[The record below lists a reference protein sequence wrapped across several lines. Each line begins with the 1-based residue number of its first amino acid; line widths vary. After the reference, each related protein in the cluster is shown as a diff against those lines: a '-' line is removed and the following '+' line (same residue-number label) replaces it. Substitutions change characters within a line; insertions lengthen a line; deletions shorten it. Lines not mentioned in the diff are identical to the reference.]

1 MGEEY
6 FLIRRRI
13 PLSVDKT
20 LERIPP
26 QNIEAER
33 STLGSMLLEREAVFK
48 AQEILR
54 AEDFYREAHRIIWN
68 TITALVDRGEP
79 VDLVTVT
86 EYLRSRGQLEQIG
99 GTGYLTGL
107 VNSVPTAANV
117 EYYAR
122 IVEEKSIL
130 RSVIAAATEIAAA
143 GYDETR
149 DALSVLDEAEQR
161 IFAIA
166 QRRKNQGVTPLRS
179 ILIPAFERIEK
190 MHESKGGVTGVPT
203 GFPDLDRLT
212 AGLQPSDLIILAA
225 RPSIGK
231 TTFALNIAQRA
242 SIDYKI
248 PVVIFSLEMSKE
260 QLALK
265 LLCAEAGVDMQRLRS
280 GRLTDEDWPR
290 LSRALGVL
298 SEANMF
304 IDDTPNITA
313 MEVRTKARRIK
324 AEHGLGLIIIDY
336 LQLMQGRGRAEN
348 RQQEVS
354 EISRSL
360 KALARELSVPV
371 LALSQLSRAV
381 EQRTSKVPTLAD
393 LRESGSLEQDADIV
407 AFLYRE
413 DYYNPQTEMPNVTE
427 LIIAKHRNGPAPAVI
442 KFYFRKECGT
452 FESLADEGLAEM

>member
-1 MGEEY
+1 MPTE
-6 FLIRRRI
+6 RI
-13 PLSVDKT
+13 SD
-20 LERIPP
+20 RIPP

-48 AQEILR
+48 AQEILT
-54 AEDFYREAHRIIWN
+54 ADDFYREAHRLVWHAVIG
-68 TITALVDRGEP
+68 LVDRGEP
-79 VDLVTVT
+79 VDLVTIT
-86 EYLRSRGQLEQIG
+86 DYLKNRDQLERIG
-99 GTGYLTGL
+99 GVSYLTGL
-107 VNSVPTAANV
+107 VNMVPTAANV

-130 RSVIAAATEIAAA
+130 RSVITAATDIVGL

-149 DALSVLDEAEQR
+149 EAEAVLDEAER
-161 IFAIA
+161 SIFAIA
-166 QRRKNQGVTPLRS
+166 QRRKNQGTVPLKS
-179 ILIPAFERIEK
+179 ILIPAFDRIEK
-190 MHESKGGVTGVPT
+190 IHESKGGVTGLPT

-242 SIDYKI
+242 STEHKI
-248 PVVIFSLEMSKE
+248 PVAVFSLEMSKE

-265 LLCAEAGVDMQRLRS
+265 LLCSEAGVDMQRMRN
-280 GRLTDEDWPR
+280 GRLKEEDWPR

-304 IDDTPNITA
+304 IDDTASISA
-313 MEVRTKARRIK
+313 LQVRTKARRIK
-324 AEHGLGLIIIDY
+324 AEYGLGLIVIDY
-336 LQLMQGRGRAEN
+336 LQLMQGRARAEN

-360 KALARELSVPV
+360 KALARELALPV

-381 EQRTSKVPTLAD
+381 EHRTSKVPTLAD

-413 DYYNPQTEMPNVTE
+413 DYYNPQAENPNVTE
-427 LIIAKHRNGPAPAVI
+427 LIVAKHRNGPLGKV
-442 KFYFRKECGT
+442 KFYFHKEFST
-452 FESLADEGLAEM
+452 FESLAAEGMAE

>member
-1 MGEEY
+1 M
-6 FLIRRRI
+6 
-13 PLSVDKT
+13 S
-20 LERIPP
+20 ERIPP

-33 STLGSMLLEREAVFK
+33 STLGSMLLEREAIFK
-48 AQEILR
+48 AQEILTPD
-54 AEDFYREAHRIIWN
+54 DFYREAHRILWR
-68 TITALVDRGEP
+68 TVTALVDKGEP

-86 EYLRSRGQLEQIG
+86 EYLRSRDQLEQIG
-99 GTGYLTGL
+99 GVSYLTGL
-107 VNSVPTAANV
+107 VNAVPTAANV
-117 EYYAR
+117 EYYAH

-130 RSVIAAATEIAAA
+130 RSVITAATDIVGL
-143 GYDETR
+143 GYDETQE
-149 DALSVLDEAEQR
+149 AATVLDEAERQ

-166 QRRKNQGVTPLRS
+166 QRRKNQGTVPLKS
-179 ILIPAFERIEK
+179 ILIPAFDRIEK
-190 MHESKGGVTGVPT
+190 IHESKGGVTGLST
-203 GFPDLDRLT
+203 SFPDLDRLT

-242 SIDYKI
+242 STDHKI
-248 PVVIFSLEMSKE
+248 PVAVFSLEMSKE

-265 LLCAEAGVDMQRLRS
+265 LLCSEAGVDMQRMRN
-280 GRLTDEDWPR
+280 GRLQEEDWPR

-304 IDDTPNITA
+304 IDDTASISA

-324 AEHGLGLIIIDY
+324 AEHGLGLIVIDY
-336 LQLMQGRGRAEN
+336 LQLMRGRAHVEN

-360 KALARELSVPV
+360 KALARELGLPV

-413 DYYNPQTEMPNVTE
+413 DYYNPQAEKPNVTE
-427 LIIAKHRNGPAPAVI
+427 LIVAKHRNGPLGRV
-442 KFYFRKECGT
+442 KFYFRKEFST
-452 FESLADEGLAEM
+452 FESLAAEEIAE